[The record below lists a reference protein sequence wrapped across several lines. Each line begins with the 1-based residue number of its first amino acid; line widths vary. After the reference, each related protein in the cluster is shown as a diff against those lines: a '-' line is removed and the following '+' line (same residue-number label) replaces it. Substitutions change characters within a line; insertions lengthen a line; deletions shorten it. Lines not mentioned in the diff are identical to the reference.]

1 MVMKTEEARREEY
14 IKKTGKKMF
23 DDMKGGCE
31 GKIPFI
37 LEKEG
42 LEIYSLVDE
51 EDAKEGLCD
60 CMTDTLNRLLSLLP
74 KGEKTQTRRIFNN
87 IIDRF
92 NKEKSSK
99 KITGCTK
106 SLSL

>member
-14 IKKTGKKMF
+14 IKKTGKHMF
-23 DDMKGGCE
+23 DDMKGACE

-37 LEKEG
+37 LEKGG

-51 EDAKEGLCD
+51 EYAKEGLCD
-60 CMTDTLNRLLSLLP
+60 CMTDALNNLLPLLP
-74 KGEKTQTRRIFNN
+74 KGANTQTRRIFSN

-92 NKEKSSK
+92 NKEKKSK

>member
-1 MVMKTEEARREEY
+1 MVKKEETQEEY
-14 IKKTGKKMF
+14 IKKTGKSMF
-23 DDMKGGCE
+23 DDMKGRCE

-37 LEKEG
+37 LETKKG
-42 LEIYSLVDE
+42 ITVYSLVAE
-51 EDAKEGLCD
+51 EDTKQGLCD
-60 CMTDTLNRLLSLLP
+60 CIVDTLNNVLPLLP
-74 KGEKTQTRRIFNN
+74 KGEKTQTRRIFND

-92 NKEKSSK
+92 NKEKSRK

>member
-1 MVMKTEEARREEY
+1 
-14 IKKTGKKMF
+14 MF

-31 GKIPFI
+31 GKIPII
-37 LEKEG
+37 LETKG
-42 LEIYSLVDE
+42 GIAVYSLVDE
-51 EDAKEGLCD
+51 DDRKQGLCD
-60 CMTDTLNRLLSLLP
+60 CMTDTLNRLLPLLP
-74 KGEKTQTRRIFNN
+74 KGEKTQTRRIFNV

-92 NKEKSSK
+92 NKEKSRK